1 MRARARTCARAFV
14 LMHVRLCV
22 HTFVC
27 ACARACI
34 FARVRACVCVYVR
47 VCVCKCVCACVRL
60 LRVSVCACM
69 RARVRTCA
77 CACVRVCVR
86 ACVRACARVPI
97 CLALSEAS
105 YSINDDALKTLIH
118 WACVDH
124 ILQCTRI
131 LNRVETAV
139 DVRDNYLQRR
149 GM

>member
-1 MRARARTCARAFV
+1 MRVCVCASVACV
-14 LMHVRLCV
+14 CVCV
-22 HTFVC
+22 H
-27 ACARACI
+27 ACARA
-34 FARVRACVCVYVR
+34 YVR
-47 VCVCKCVCACVRL
+47 VCV
-60 LRVSVCACM
+60 S
-69 RARVRTCA
+69 
-77 CACVRVCVR
+77 ACVRVCVC